1 MGTSHEVLVC
11 RRHALRCRYSDGSWT
26 TEDLKEQECV
36 IAEPPQI
43 YDEVYAK
50 AMDFLD
56 GEDLDLQI
64 EGDARIEREIKK
76 PDTDGH

>member
-1 MGTSHEVLVC
+1 
-11 RRHALRCRYSDGSWT
+11 
-26 TEDLKEQECV
+26 V
-36 IAEPPQI
+36 IAEPAAI

-64 EGDARIEREIKK
+64 EGEAGTEREIKK